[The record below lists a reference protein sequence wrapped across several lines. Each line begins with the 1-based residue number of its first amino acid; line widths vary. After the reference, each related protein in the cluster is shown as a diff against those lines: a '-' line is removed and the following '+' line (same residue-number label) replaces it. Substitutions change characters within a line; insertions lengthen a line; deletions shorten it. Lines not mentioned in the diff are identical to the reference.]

1 MAFLRWNARSGIA
14 FLPDPAMTGSSDFQ
28 ADAARH
34 AVPSTRRSQLAVAS
48 LFGAL
53 GFSYGTWTSRLPAIK
68 ANLGLSTSQVSVVL
82 LFAALGAIFSFPVT
96 AAALHKLGSR
106 GASLLAGVLL
116 AVGLV
121 ALGLAPT
128 WMVACG
134 VMCVYGVLAST
145 LDVAMNAQGV
155 EVERATSQAVM
166 SRLHA
171 VFSLGTM
178 TGALFA
184 WAILHVTA
192 SVPLHF
198 AIAALVV
205 LAATWLP
212 RGGLIADA
220 KPIEGGTRSF
230 ALPRGAALL
239 IGAMAFLGMI
249 VEGSMVDWS
258 TLYLTQRAN
267 ASQLVATWGIFSLQG
282 AMLVTRWFGDRAR
295 VRWGARRLLFGGSML
310 ACVSLA
316 AALAIGGVGPALVGF
331 ALFGIGVATVSPCVY
346 AAGAREGGVA
356 LAAVMTLG
364 SLGFLVGP
372 LVIGAVSQAANL
384 TWGMAVVAA
393 AALVLAFLSRRV
405 RWD

>member
-1 MAFLRWNARSGIA
+1 
-14 FLPDPAMTGSSDFQ
+14 MTGPSTFE
-28 ADAARH
+28 ADAARVD
-34 AVPSTRRSQLAVAS
+34 AAATRRSQLAVAS

-53 GFSYGTWTSRLPAIK
+53 GFSYGTWTSRLPAIQ
-68 ANLGLSTSQVSVVL
+68 ANLALSTSQVSVVL

-96 AAALHKLGSR
+96 AAALHRLGSR
-106 GASLLAGVLL
+106 GASLLSGVLL

-121 ALGLAPT
+121 AFGLAPSWAT
-128 WMVACG
+128 ACG

-155 EVERATSQAVM
+155 EVERATAQPVM

-178 TGALFA
+178 AGAFFA
-184 WAILHVTA
+184 SGITNVTT

-198 AIAALVV
+198 AIAALIV

-212 RGGLIADA
+212 RAGLIADA
-220 KPIEGGTRSF
+220 KEIDAGTRSF

-258 TLYLTQRAN
+258 TLYLTQRAG
-267 ASQLVATWGIFSLQG
+267 ASQQVAPLGIASLQG
-282 AMLVTRWFGDRAR
+282 TMLVTRWFGDRAR
-295 VRWGARRLLFGGSML
+295 VRWGARKLLFGGSLL
-310 ACVSLA
+310 AGASLA
-316 AALAIGGVGPALVGF
+316 AALLIGGVAPALVGF
-331 ALFGIGVATVSPCVY
+331 GLFGIGVATVSPCVY

-372 LVIGAVSQAANL
+372 LVIGAVAQATNL
-384 TWGMAVVAA
+384 SGGMGVVAA
-393 AALVLAFLSRRV
+393 AAIALALLSRRV

>member
-1 MAFLRWNARSGIA
+1 
-14 FLPDPAMTGSSDFQ
+14 MTGFSAFDSDE
-28 ADAARH
+28 ARAG
-34 AVPSTRRSQLAVAS
+34 AVSVRRSQLAVAS

-68 ANLGLSTSQVSVVL
+68 GNLGLSTAQVSVVL
-82 LFAALGAIFSFPVT
+82 LCAALGAVFSFPVT

-106 GASLLAGVLL
+106 GASLWSGALL
-116 AVGLV
+116 ALALV
-121 ALGLAPT
+121 TFGWAPT
-128 WMVACG
+128 WTLACA
-134 VMCVYGVLAST
+134 VMGLYGVLAST
-145 LDVAMNAQGV
+145 MDVAMNAQGV
-155 EVERATSQAVM
+155 EIERATQVPVM

-178 TGALFA
+178 AGAFFA
-184 WAILHVTA
+184 SSLTTLTT

-198 AIAALVV
+198 AIAAVVV
-205 LAATWLP
+205 LAAVLLP

-220 KPIEGGTRSF
+220 RPIDGGTRSF

-249 VEGSMVDWS
+249 AEGSMVDWS
-258 TLYLTQRAN
+258 TLYLKERAG
-267 ASQLVATWGIFSLQG
+267 ASQQVAPLGIASLQG

-295 VRWGARRLLFGGSML
+295 VRWGARRLLFGGSLL
-310 ACVSLA
+310 AGASLA
-316 AALAIGGVGPALVGF
+316 AALLVGGIAPALVGF
-331 ALFGIGVATVSPCVY
+331 GLFGIGVATVSPCVY

-372 LVIGAVSQAANL
+372 LVIGAVAQATNL
-384 TWGMAVVAA
+384 SWGMAVVAA
-393 AALVLAFLSRRV
+393 SAIALAPLSRRV

>member
-1 MAFLRWNARSGIA
+1 
-14 FLPDPAMTGSSDFQ
+14 MTGSSAFDS
-28 ADAARH
+28 DAAR
-34 AVPSTRRSQLAVAS
+34 ADIVSVPRSQAAVAS

-68 ANLGLSTSQVSVVL
+68 GNLGLSTSQVSLVL

-96 AAALHKLGSR
+96 AAALHRLGSR
-106 GASLLAGVLL
+106 GASLLAGGLL
-116 AVGLV
+116 AAGLV
-121 ALGLAPT
+121 AFGLAPNGV
-128 WMVACG
+128 WACAI
-134 VMCVYGVLAST
+134 MCVYGVLAST
-145 LDVAMNAQGV
+145 MDVAMNAQGV
-155 EVERATSQAVM
+155 EVERATSQPVM

-178 TGALFA
+178 AGAFFA
-184 WAILHVTA
+184 SCITTVTT

-198 AIAALVV
+198 AVAALVV
-205 LAATWLP
+205 LAAVFLP

-258 TLYLTQRAN
+258 TLYLKERAA
-267 ASQLVATWGIFSLQG
+267 ASQQVAPLGIASLQG

-295 VRWGARRLLFGGSML
+295 TRWGARRLLFAGSLL
-310 ACVSLA
+310 AGASLA
-316 AALAIGGVGPALVGF
+316 VALVLGGVAPALVGF
-331 ALFGIGVATVSPCVY
+331 GLFGIGVATVSPCVY

-372 LVIGAVSQAANL
+372 LVIGAVSQATNL
-384 TWGMAVVAA
+384 SWGMAVVATA
-393 AALVLAFLSRRV
+393 AFVLAGLSRKV

>member
-1 MAFLRWNARSGIA
+1 
-14 FLPDPAMTGSSDFQ
+14 MTGHSAFD
-28 ADAARH
+28 ADAARAG
-34 AVPSTRRSQLAVAS
+34 AVSTRRSQLAVAS

-53 GFSYGTWTSRLPAIK
+53 GFSYGTWTSRLPAIQV
-68 ANLGLSTSQVSVVL
+68 NLGLSTSQVSVVL

-121 ALGLAPT
+121 VLGLAPS
-128 WMVACG
+128 WAGACA
-134 VMCVYGVLAST
+134 VMCLYGVLAST

-155 EVERATSQAVM
+155 EVERATGKPVM

-178 TGALFA
+178 AGAFFA
-184 WAILHVTA
+184 SAITSA
-192 SVPLHF
+192 TTSVPLHF
-198 AIAALVV
+198 AIAALIV

-220 KPIEGGTRSF
+220 KEIDAGTRSF

-258 TLYLTQRAN
+258 TLYLTQRAG
-267 ASQLVATWGIFSLQG
+267 ASQQVAPLGIASLQG
-282 AMLVTRWFGDRAR
+282 TMLVTRWFGDRAR
-295 VRWGARRLLFGGSML
+295 VRWGARKLLFGGSLL
-310 ACVSLA
+310 AGLSLA
-316 AALAIGGVGPALVGF
+316 GALLIGGVAPALVGF
-331 ALFGIGVATVSPCVY
+331 GLFGVGVATVSPCVY

-372 LVIGAVSQAANL
+372 LVIGAVAQATNL
-384 TWGMAVVAA
+384 SWGMAVVAA
-393 AALVLAFLSRRV
+393 AAVMLALLSRRV

>member
-1 MAFLRWNARSGIA
+1 
-14 FLPDPAMTGSSDFQ
+14 MTGSSAFDS
-28 ADAARH
+28 DAAR
-34 AVPSTRRSQLAVAS
+34 AGIASTRRSQLAVAS

-68 ANLGLSTSQVSVVL
+68 ANLALSTSQVSVVL

-96 AAALHKLGSR
+96 AAALHRFGSR
-106 GASLLAGVLL
+106 GASLLSGGLL
-116 AVGLV
+116 
-121 ALGLAPT
+121 ALGLVCLGAAPSWT
-128 WMVACG
+128 LACA

-155 EVERATSQAVM
+155 EVERATGVPVM

-178 TGALFA
+178 AGALFA
-184 WAILHVTA
+184 FCIVGASA
-192 SVPLHF
+192 SVLLHF
-198 AIAALVV
+198 AIAAGVV
-205 LAATWLP
+205 LAAVLLP
-212 RGGLIADA
+212 RDGLIADA
-220 KPIEGGTRSF
+220 RPIDGGTRSF

-258 TLYLTQRAN
+258 TLYLKERAG
-267 ASQLVATWGIFSLQG
+267 ASQQMATTGIISLQG
-282 AMLVTRWFGDRAR
+282 AMLVTRLFGDRAR
-295 VRWGARRLLFGGSML
+295 ARWGARRLLFGGSLL
-310 ACVSLA
+310 AGLSLA
-316 AALAIGGVGPALVGF
+316 AALLMGGVVPALVAF

-372 LVIGAVSQAANL
+372 LAIGAVAQAINL
-384 TWGMAVVAA
+384 SWGMGVVAA
-393 AALVLAFLSRRV
+393 AAFLLAGLSRRV

>member
-1 MAFLRWNARSGIA
+1 
-14 FLPDPAMTGSSDFQ
+14 MTGPSAFE
-28 ADAARH
+28 ADAARTD
-34 AVPSTRRSQLAVAS
+34 AAATRRSQLAVAA

-106 GASLLAGVLL
+106 GASLLSGVLL

-121 ALGLAPT
+121 VLGLAPSWT
-128 WMVACG
+128 LACA
-134 VMCVYGVLAST
+134 VMCLYGVLAST
-145 LDVAMNAQGV
+145 MDVAMNAQGV
-155 EVERATSQAVM
+155 EVERATGQPVM

-178 TGALFA
+178 SGAFFA
-184 WAILHVTA
+184 SAISSATT

-198 AIAALVV
+198 AVAALIV

-212 RGGLIADA
+212 RAGLIADA
-220 KPIEGGTRSF
+220 KPIAGGTRSF

-258 TLYLTQRAN
+258 TLYLTQRAG
-267 ASQLVATWGIFSLQG
+267 ASQQLAPLGIASLQG
-282 AMLVTRWFGDRAR
+282 TMLVTRWFGDRAR
-295 VRWGARRLLFGGSML
+295 VRWGARKLLFGGSLL
-310 ACVSLA
+310 AGLSLT
-316 AALAIGGVGPALVGF
+316 AALLIGGVAPALVGF
-331 ALFGIGVATVSPCVY
+331 GLFGIGVATVSPCVY

-364 SLGFLVGP
+364 SLGFMVGP
-372 LVIGAVSQAANL
+372 LVIGAVAQATNL
-384 TWGMAVVAA
+384 SWGMGVVAA
-393 AALVLAFLSRRV
+393 AAMALALLSRRV

>member
-1 MAFLRWNARSGIA
+1 
-14 FLPDPAMTGSSDFQ
+14 MTGSSAFES
-28 ADAARH
+28 DAARVS
-34 AVPSTRRSQLAVAS
+34 AVSIRRSQVAVAS

-68 ANLGLSTSQVSVVL
+68 GNLGLSTSQVSVVL

-96 AAALHKLGSR
+96 AAALHRLGSR
-106 GASLLAGVLL
+106 GASLLAGGLL
-116 AVGLV
+116 GVGLV
-121 ALGLAPT
+121 VFGLAPN
-128 WMVACG
+128 WVLACAI
-134 VMCVYGVLAST
+134 MCVYGVLAST
-145 LDVAMNAQGV
+145 MDVAMNAQGV
-155 EVERATSQAVM
+155 EVERATARPVM

-178 TGALFA
+178 AGAFFA
-184 WAILHVTA
+184 SCITTVTT

-198 AIAALVV
+198 GVAALIV
-205 LAATWLP
+205 LAAVFLP
-212 RGGLIADA
+212 RGGLVADA
-220 KPIEGGTRSF
+220 RPLEGGTRSF

-258 TLYLTQRAN
+258 TLYLKERAG
-267 ASQLVATWGIFSLQG
+267 ASQQVAPLGIASLQG

-295 VRWGARRLLFGGSML
+295 VRWGARRLLFAGSSM
-310 ACVSLA
+310 AGASLA
-316 AALAIGGVGPALVGF
+316 VALVVGGVAPALVGF

-364 SLGFLVGP
+364 ALGFLVGP
-372 LVIGAVSQAANL
+372 LVIGAVSQATNL
-384 TWGMAVVAA
+384 SWGMAVVAGA
-393 AALVLAFLSRRV
+393 AFVLAALSRRV

>member
-1 MAFLRWNARSGIA
+1 
-14 FLPDPAMTGSSDFQ
+14 MTGSSTFEP
-28 ADAARH
+28 DAARV
-34 AVPSTRRSQLAVAS
+34 AASTRRSQLAVAS

-68 ANLGLSTSQVSVVL
+68 GNLGLSTSQVSVVL

-106 GASLLAGVLL
+106 GASLVSGTLL
-116 AVGLV
+116 AMGLV
-121 ALGLAPT
+121 IFGLAPT
-128 WMVACG
+128 WALACA
-134 VMCVYGVLAST
+134 VMCLYGVLAST
-145 LDVAMNAQGV
+145 MDVAMNAQGV
-155 EVERATSQAVM
+155 EVERATAQPVM

-178 TGALFA
+178 AGAFFA
-184 WAILHVTA
+184 SGITLVTT

-198 AIAALVV
+198 VVAALVV
-205 LAATWLP
+205 LAAVLLP
-212 RGGLIADA
+212 RAGLIADA
-220 KPIEGGTRSF
+220 KPIAGGTRSF
-230 ALPRGAALL
+230 ALPRGVALL

-258 TLYLTQRAN
+258 TLYLKERAG
-267 ASQLVATWGIFSLQG
+267 ASQQIAPLGIASLQG
-282 AMLVTRWFGDRAR
+282 TMLVTRWFGDRAR
-295 VRWGARRLLFGGSML
+295 VRWGARKLLFGGAL
-310 ACVSLA
+310 VAGVSLA
-316 AALAIGGVGPALVGF
+316 VALTVGGIVPALVGF
-331 ALFGIGVATVSPCVY
+331 ALFGFGVATVSPCVY

-372 LVIGAVSQAANL
+372 LVIGAVAQATNL
-384 TWGMAVVAA
+384 SWGMAVVAA
-393 AALVLAFLSRRV
+393 AAIALALLSRRV

>member
-1 MAFLRWNARSGIA
+1 
-14 FLPDPAMTGSSDFQ
+14 MTGLPAFE
-28 ADAARH
+28 ADAARV
-34 AVPSTRRSQLAVAS
+34 AAAATRRSQLAVAS

-106 GASLLAGVLL
+106 GASLLSGVLL
-116 AVGLV
+116 AMGLV
-121 ALGLAPT
+121 AFGLAPS
-128 WMVACG
+128 WALACA
-134 VMCVYGVLAST
+134 VMCIYGVLAST
-145 LDVAMNAQGV
+145 MDVAMNAQGV
-155 EVERATSQAVM
+155 EVERATAQPVM

-171 VFSLGTM
+171 VFSMGTM
-178 TGALFA
+178 AGAFFA
-184 WAILHVTA
+184 SGITSFTT

-198 AIAALVV
+198 AVAALIV

-220 KPIEGGTRSF
+220 KEIDAGTRSF
-230 ALPRGAALL
+230 SLPRGAALL

-249 VEGSMVDWS
+249 AEGSMVDWS
-258 TLYLTQRAN
+258 TLYLTQRAG
-267 ASQLVATWGIFSLQG
+267 ASQQVAPLGIASLQG
-282 AMLVTRWFGDRAR
+282 TMLVTRWFGDRAR
-295 VRWGARRLLFGGSML
+295 VRWGARRLLFGGALL
-310 ACVSLA
+310 AGVSLA
-316 AALAIGGVGPALVGF
+316 AALLIGGVAPALVGF
-331 ALFGIGVATVSPCVY
+331 GLFGIGVATVSPCVY

-372 LVIGAVSQAANL
+372 LVIGAVAQATNL
-384 TWGMAVVAA
+384 SWGMGVVAA
-393 AALVLAFLSRRV
+393 AAIALALMSRRV

>member
-1 MAFLRWNARSGIA
+1 
-14 FLPDPAMTGSSDFQ
+14 MTGPSAFE
-28 ADAARH
+28 ADAAR
-34 AVPSTRRSQLAVAS
+34 AAASATRRSQLAVGS

-96 AAALHKLGSR
+96 AAALHRFGSR
-106 GASLLAGVLL
+106 GASLLSGVLL

-121 ALGLAPT
+121 AFGLAPT
-128 WMVACG
+128 WPIACA
-134 VMCVYGVLAST
+134 VMCAYGVLAST
-145 LDVAMNAQGV
+145 MDVAMNAQGV
-155 EVERATSQAVM
+155 EVERATAQPVM

-178 TGALFA
+178 AGAFFA
-184 WAILHVTA
+184 SGITNVTT

-198 AIAALVV
+198 AVAALAV

-212 RGGLIADA
+212 RAGLVADA
-220 KPIEGGTRSF
+220 KPIDGGTRSF

-258 TLYLTQRAN
+258 TLYLKERAG
-267 ASQLVATWGIFSLQG
+267 ASQQIAPLGIASLQG
-282 AMLVTRWFGDRAR
+282 TMLVTRWFGDRAR
-295 VRWGARRLLFGGSML
+295 VRGGARKLLFGGSLL
-310 ACVSLA
+310 AGVSLA
-316 AALAIGGVGPALVGF
+316 AALLIGGVAPALVGF
-331 ALFGIGVATVSPCVY
+331 GLFGIGVATVSPCVY

-372 LVIGAVSQAANL
+372 LVIGAVAQSTNL
-384 TWGMAVVAA
+384 SWGMAVVAA
-393 AALVLAFLSRRV
+393 AAMVLAPLSRRV

>member
-1 MAFLRWNARSGIA
+1 
-14 FLPDPAMTGSSDFQ
+14 MTGSF
-28 ADAARH
+28 AFEPDAARVD
-34 AVPSTRRSQLAVAS
+34 AVSVRRSQLAVAS

-68 ANLGLSTSQVSVVL
+68 GNLGLSTSQVSVVL

-96 AAALHKLGSR
+96 AAALHRLGSR
-106 GASLLAGVLL
+106 GASLLAGGLL
-116 AVGLV
+116 GGGLV
-121 ALGLAPT
+121 VFGLAPN
-128 WMVACG
+128 WMSACAI
-134 VMCVYGVLAST
+134 MCVYGVLAST
-145 LDVAMNAQGV
+145 MDVAMNAQGV
-155 EVERATSQAVM
+155 EVERATAQPAM

-178 TGALFA
+178 AGAFFA
-184 WAILHVTA
+184 SCIATVTT

-198 AIAALVV
+198 TVAALVV
-205 LAATWLP
+205 LAAVFLP
-212 RGGLIADA
+212 RGGLVADA
-220 KPIEGGTRSF
+220 KPIDGGTRSF

-258 TLYLTQRAN
+258 TLYLKERAG
-267 ASQLVATWGIFSLQG
+267 ASQQLAPWGIVSLQG

-295 VRWGARRLLFGGSML
+295 VRWGARRLLFGGSLL
-310 ACVSLA
+310 AGASLA
-316 AALAIGGVGPALVGF
+316 AALLIGGVVPALVGF

-364 SLGFLVGP
+364 ALGFLVGP
-372 LVIGAVSQAANL
+372 LVIGAVAQATNL
-384 TWGMAVVAA
+384 SWGMAVVAGA
-393 AALVLAFLSRRV
+393 AIALAGLSRRV

>member
-1 MAFLRWNARSGIA
+1 
-14 FLPDPAMTGSSDFQ
+14 MTGSTAIDSAAARVA
-28 ADAARH
+28 ADAI
-34 AVPSTRRSQLAVAS
+34 RRSQLAVAS

-82 LFAALGAIFSFPVT
+82 LFAALGSIFSFPVT

-106 GASLLAGVLL
+106 GASLLSGGVLGGGLLSFGFAPNWPL
-116 AVGLV
+116 ACA
-121 ALGLAPT
+121 ALCLH
-128 WMVACG
+128 G
-134 VMCVYGVLAST
+134 VIAST
-145 LDVAMNAQGV
+145 MDVAMNAQGV
-155 EVERATSQAVM
+155 EVERATAVPVM

-178 TGALFA
+178 AGAFFA
-184 WAILHVTA
+184 SSITNFST
-192 SVPLHF
+192 SVQLHF
-198 AIAALVV
+198 VIAALIV
-205 LAATWLP
+205 LAAVLLP
-212 RGGLIADA
+212 RAGLIADA
-220 KPIEGGTRSF
+220 RPIDSGTRSF

-258 TLYLTQRAN
+258 TLYLKDRAG
-267 ASQLVATWGIFSLQG
+267 ASQQIAPLGIASLQG

-295 VRWGARRLLFGGSML
+295 VRWGARRLLFGGSLL
-310 ACVSLA
+310 AGLSLA
-316 AALAIGGVGPALVGF
+316 AALLVGGIAPALAGF
-331 ALFGIGVATVSPCVY
+331 AVFGIGVATVSPCVY

-372 LVIGAVSQAANL
+372 LVIGAVAQATNL
-384 TWGMAVVAA
+384 SWGMGVVAA
-393 AALVLAFLSRRV
+393 SAIVLALLSRRV

>member
-1 MAFLRWNARSGIA
+1 
-14 FLPDPAMTGSSDFQ
+14 MTGSSAFD
-28 ADAARH
+28 ADAARVAPA
-34 AVPSTRRSQLAVAS
+34 AVLRSQLAVAS

-68 ANLGLSTSQVSVVL
+68 AGLGLSTSQVSVVL
-82 LFAALGAIFSFPVT
+82 LFAALGSIFSFPIT
-96 AAALHKLGSR
+96 AAALHRLGSR
-106 GASLLAGVLL
+106 GASLLSGGLL
-116 AVGLV
+116 SVGLV
-121 ALGLAPT
+121 LFGLAPN
-128 WMVACG
+128 WALACA

-145 LDVAMNAQGV
+145 MDVAMNAQGV
-155 EVERATSQAVM
+155 EVERATAQPVM

-178 TGALFA
+178 AGAFFA
-184 WAILHVTA
+184 SAITNA
-192 SVPLHF
+192 TTSVPLHF
-198 AIAALVV
+198 AVAALVV
-205 LAATWLP
+205 LAATLLP
-212 RGGLIADA
+212 RAGLVADA
-220 KPIEGGTRSF
+220 QPIEGGTRSF

-258 TLYLTQRAN
+258 TLYLKERAG
-267 ASQLVATWGIFSLQG
+267 ASQQLAPLGIASLQG

-295 VRWGARRLLFGGSML
+295 VRWGARRLLFGGSLL
-310 ACVSLA
+310 AGLSLA
-316 AALAIGGVGPALVGF
+316 VALVVGGVAPALVAF

-372 LVIGAVSQAANL
+372 LVIGAVAQTTNL
-384 TWGMAVVAA
+384 SWGMGMVAA
-393 AALVLAFLSRRV
+393 ASLALALLSRRV

>member
-1 MAFLRWNARSGIA
+1 MSPPPI
-14 FLPDPAMTGSSDFQ
+14 
-28 ADAARH
+28 DAGPIDRRDVRRH
-34 AVPSTRRSQLAVAS
+34 QRAVAS

-82 LFAALGAIFSFPVT
+82 LFAAVGAIFSFPVT
-96 AAALHKLGSR
+96 AAALHRFGSR
-106 GASLLAGVLL
+106 GASLLAGSLL
-116 AVGLV
+116 AGGLV
-121 ALGLAPT
+121 ALGLAPS
-128 WMVACG
+128 WALACL
-134 VMCVYGVLAST
+134 VMCVYGVVAST
-145 LDVAMNAQGV
+145 MDVAMNAQGV
-155 EVERATSQAVM
+155 EVERATGVAVM

-178 TGALFA
+178 AGAFFASGITG
-184 WAILHVTA
+184 VST

-198 AIAALVV
+198 AVAALVV
-205 LAATWLP
+205 LSATLWP

-220 KPIEGGTRSF
+220 RPVEGGTRSF

-258 TLYLTQRAN
+258 TLYLKERAA
-267 ASQLVATWGIFSLQG
+267 ASQQVAALGIASLQG

-295 VRWGARRLLFGGSML
+295 VRWGARRLLFGGSLL
-310 ACVSLA
+310 AGAGLA
-316 AALAIGGVGPALVGF
+316 AALLLGGVVPALVAFG
-331 ALFGIGVATVSPCVY
+331 LFGIGVATVSPCVY

-372 LVIGAVSQAANL
+372 LVIGAVAQATNL
-384 TWGMAVVAA
+384 SWGMAVIAA
-393 AALVLAFLSRRV
+393 AAIALAALSRRV

>member
-1 MAFLRWNARSGIA
+1 
-14 FLPDPAMTGSSDFQ
+14 MTGSSAFDS
-28 ADAARH
+28 DAVRAGL
-34 AVPSTRRSQLAVAS
+34 VSTRRRQLAVAS

-82 LFAALGAIFSFPVT
+82 LCAALGAIFSFPVT

-106 GASLLAGVLL
+106 GASLLSGGLLSIALL
-116 AVGLV
+116 ALGAAPGW
-121 ALGLAPT
+121 AL
-128 WMVACG
+128 ACA
-134 VMCVYGVLAST
+134 VMGVYGVLAST

-155 EVERATSQAVM
+155 EVERATGEPVM

-171 VFSLGTM
+171 MFSLGTM
-178 TGALFA
+178 AGAFFASAITG
-184 WAILHVTA
+184 VTA

-198 AIAALVV
+198 AIGALVV
-205 LAATWLP
+205 LAAVLLP
-212 RGGLIADA
+212 RDGLVADA
-220 KPIEGGTRSF
+220 RPIDGGTRSF
-230 ALPRGAALL
+230 AWPRGAALL

-258 TLYLTQRAN
+258 TLYLKERAG
-267 ASQLVATWGIFSLQG
+267 ASQQVAPLGIASLQG

-295 VRWGARRLLFGGSML
+295 VRWGARRLLFGGSLL
-310 ACVSLA
+310 AGVSLVL
-316 AALAIGGVGPALVGF
+316 ALLLGGVVPALVAFG
-331 ALFGIGVATVSPCVY
+331 LFGIGVATVSPCVY

-372 LVIGAVSQAANL
+372 LAIGTVAQNTNL
-384 TWGMAVVAA
+384 SWGMGVVAA
-393 AALVLAFLSRRV
+393 AAFVLAALSRRV

>member
-1 MAFLRWNARSGIA
+1 MS
-14 FLPDPAMTGSSDFQ
+14 GSSAFDS
-28 ADAARH
+28 DAARV
-34 AVPSTRRSQLAVAS
+34 VPSVLGSQLAVAS

-82 LFAALGAIFSFPVT
+82 LFAALGSIFSFPVT

-106 GASLLAGVLL
+106 GASLWSGGLL
-116 AVGLV
+116 AIGLV
-121 ALGLAPT
+121 AFGLAPT
-128 WMVACG
+128 WAVACA
-134 VMCVYGVLAST
+134 VMCLYGVLAST
-145 LDVAMNAQGV
+145 MDVAMNAQGV
-155 EVERATSQAVM
+155 EVERATAQPVM

-178 TGALFA
+178 AGAFFA
-184 WAILHVTA
+184 SGITLVTT

-198 AIAALVV
+198 VVAALVV
-205 LAATWLP
+205 LAAVLLP
-212 RGGLIADA
+212 RAGLIADA
-220 KPIEGGTRSF
+220 KPIAGGTRSF
-230 ALPRGAALL
+230 ALPRGVALL

-258 TLYLTQRAN
+258 TLYLKERAG
-267 ASQLVATWGIFSLQG
+267 ASQQIAPLGIASLQG
-282 AMLVTRWFGDRAR
+282 TMLVTRWFGDRAR
-295 VRWGARRLLFGGSML
+295 VRWGTRKLLFGGSL
-310 ACVSLA
+310 IAGVSLA
-316 AALAIGGVGPALVGF
+316 VALIVGGIVPALVGF
-331 ALFGIGVATVSPCVY
+331 ALFGFGVATVSPCVY

-372 LVIGAVSQAANL
+372 LVIGAVAQATNL
-384 TWGMAVVAA
+384 SWGMAVVAEA
-393 AALVLAFLSRRV
+393 AIALALLSRRV

>member
-1 MAFLRWNARSGIA
+1 
-14 FLPDPAMTGSSDFQ
+14 MTGSSTFEP
-28 ADAARH
+28 DAARV
-34 AVPSTRRSQLAVAS
+34 AASTRRSQLAVAS

-68 ANLGLSTSQVSVVL
+68 SNLGLSTSQVSVVL

-106 GASLLAGVLL
+106 GASLVAGVLL
-116 AVGLV
+116 AIGLV
-121 ALGLAPT
+121 IFGLAPT
-128 WMVACG
+128 WALACA
-134 VMCVYGVLAST
+134 VMCLYGVLAST
-145 LDVAMNAQGV
+145 MDVAMNAQGV
-155 EVERATSQAVM
+155 EVERATARPVM

-178 TGALFA
+178 AGAFFA
-184 WAILHVTA
+184 SGITLVTT

-198 AIAALVV
+198 VVAALVV
-205 LAATWLP
+205 LAAVLLP
-212 RGGLIADA
+212 RAGLIADA
-220 KPIEGGTRSF
+220 KPIAGGTRSF
-230 ALPRGAALL
+230 ALPRGVALL

-258 TLYLTQRAN
+258 TLYLKERAG
-267 ASQLVATWGIFSLQG
+267 ASQQIAPLGIASLQG
-282 AMLVTRWFGDRAR
+282 TMLVTRWFGDRAR
-295 VRWGARRLLFGGSML
+295 VRWGTRKLLFGGSL
-310 ACVSLA
+310 IAGVSLA
-316 AALAIGGVGPALVGF
+316 VALIVGGIVPALVGF
-331 ALFGIGVATVSPCVY
+331 ALFGFGVATVSPCVY

-372 LVIGAVSQAANL
+372 LVIGAVAQATNL
-384 TWGMAVVAA
+384 SWGMAVVAA
-393 AALVLAFLSRRV
+393 AAIALAMLSRRV

>member
-1 MAFLRWNARSGIA
+1 
-14 FLPDPAMTGSSDFQ
+14 MTGPSALE
-28 ADAARH
+28 ADAA
-34 AVPSTRRSQLAVAS
+34 AAAAARSQLAVAS

-106 GASLLAGVLL
+106 GASLLSGVLL

-121 ALGLAPT
+121 VLGLAPS
-128 WMVACG
+128 WAVACG
-134 VMCVYGVLAST
+134 VMCLYGVLAST
-145 LDVAMNAQGV
+145 MDVAMNAQGV
-155 EVERATSQAVM
+155 EVERATGQPVM

-178 TGALFA
+178 AGAFFA
-184 WAILHVTA
+184 SAITNA
-192 SVPLHF
+192 TSSVPLHF
-198 AIAALVV
+198 AVAALVV
-205 LAATWLP
+205 LVATWLP
-212 RGGLIADA
+212 RAGLIADA
-220 KPIEGGTRSF
+220 KPIDGGTRSF

-258 TLYLTQRAN
+258 TLYLTQRAG
-267 ASQLVATWGIFSLQG
+267 ATQQVAPLGIASLQG
-282 AMLVTRWFGDRAR
+282 TMLVTRWFGDRAR
-295 VRWGARRLLFGGSML
+295 VRWGARKLLFGGSLL
-310 ACVSLA
+310 ACLSLT
-316 AALAIGGVGPALVGF
+316 AALLIGGVAPALVGF
-331 ALFGIGVATVSPCVY
+331 GLFGIGVATVSPCVY

-372 LVIGAVSQAANL
+372 LVIGAVAQATNL
-384 TWGMAVVAA
+384 SWGLGVVAA
-393 AALVLAFLSRRV
+393 AAMALALLSRRV

>member
-1 MAFLRWNARSGIA
+1 MS
-14 FLPDPAMTGSSDFQ
+14 GSSSFDS
-28 ADAARH
+28 DAARV
-34 AVPSTRRSQLAVAS
+34 APSVRSSQLAVAS

-53 GFSYGTWTSRLPAIK
+53 GFGYGTWTSRLPAIK

-106 GASLLAGVLL
+106 GASLWSGGLL
-116 AVGLV
+116 AIGLV
-121 ALGLAPT
+121 AFGLAPT
-128 WMVACG
+128 WTVACA
-134 VMCVYGVLAST
+134 VMCLYGVLAST
-145 LDVAMNAQGV
+145 MDVAMNAQGV
-155 EVERATSQAVM
+155 EVERATAVPVM

-178 TGALFA
+178 GGAFFA
-184 WAILHVTA
+184 SIITTVTT

-198 AIAALVV
+198 AVAATIV
-205 LAATWLP
+205 LAAVLLP
-212 RGGLIADA
+212 RAGLIADA
-220 KPIEGGTRSF
+220 KPVDPGTRSF

-258 TLYLTQRAN
+258 TLYLKERAG
-267 ASQLVATWGIFSLQG
+267 ASQQTAPLGIASLQG

-295 VRWGARRLLFGGSML
+295 VRWGARRLLFGGSLL
-310 ACVSLA
+310 AGVSLA
-316 AALAIGGVGPALVGF
+316 AALLIGGIAPALVGF
-331 ALFGIGVATVSPCVY
+331 GLFGIGVATVSPCVY

-372 LVIGAVSQAANL
+372 LVIGAVAQATNL
-384 TWGMAVVAA
+384 SWGMGVVAGA
-393 AALVLAFLSRRV
+393 AIALAALSRRV